1 METAFWTIIAVLN
14 SVLVLFAYGRYWY
27 ERGKSD
33 AWKVVTEIIEEMK
46 QEQLARIRKNNE
58 SLGEK

>member
-1 METAFWTIIAVLN
+1 METMFWTILAALN
-14 SVLVLFAYGRYWY
+14 VGILLYSVGSYCY

-33 AWKVVTEIIEEMK
+33 AWKVVTEIIEELK

>member
-1 METAFWTIIAVLN
+1 MDTMFWTILAALN
-14 SVLVLFAYGRYWY
+14 LGILLYSVGSYCY

-33 AWKVVTEIIEEMK
+33 TWKAVTEIIEEMK

>member
-1 METAFWTIIAVLN
+1 METAFWTIVAVLN
-14 SVLVLFAYGRYWY
+14 GVLLMYAYGRYWY
-27 ERGKSD
+27 EQGKSD
-33 AWKVVTEIIEEMK
+33 AWEAVTEIIEEMK

>member
-14 SVLVLFAYGRYWY
+14 GGVLIYSLCQYCY

-33 AWKVVTEIIEEMK
+33 AWKVVTEIIEELK

-58 SLGEK
+58 SLEEK